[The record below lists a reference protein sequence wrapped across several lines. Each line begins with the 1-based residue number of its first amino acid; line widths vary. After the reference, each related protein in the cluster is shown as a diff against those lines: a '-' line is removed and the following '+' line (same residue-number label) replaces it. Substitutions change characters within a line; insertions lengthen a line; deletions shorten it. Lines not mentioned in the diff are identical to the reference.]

1 MKKQH
6 VVYLILIKYVPIYM
20 LTLVGITDYT
30 NLNLQIYE
38 RYTNDETNDNNYR
51 GVHLRVYF
59 VRSI

>member
-1 MKKQH
+1 MKKQQ

-38 RYTNDETNDNNYR
+38 RYTNDETNDNNYH